1 LKRAASLAAEI
12 EQEFGITA
20 ILVEGHGGIFEVSL
34 DENIVFSN
42 HKECSQ
48 EYVSE
53 NVIQDIG
60 KVVSPQR
67 MSKKQISPKMKGG

>member
-1 LKRAASLAAEI
+1 
-12 EQEFGITA
+12 
-20 ILVEGHGGIFEVSL
+20 LVKGHGGIFEVSL

-42 HKECSQ
+42 HKEGFK

-67 MSKKQISPKMKGG
+67 ISRKQISPKKKGG